1 MTNRKNRLKLESLV
15 IILILTKEAE
25 LKFYFLIPYI
35 LMNKA
40 INVETF
46 FLKLRVMDCVN
57 RCSNIAIWLLP
68 RKKHLLEKKFNENSQ
83 KLPHFLYSKILLYLL
98 TTSAVSEHALLELF
112 LTLKGLMKRLVGIS
126 N

>member
-1 MTNRKNRLKLESLV
+1 
-15 IILILTKEAE
+15 
-25 LKFYFLIPYI
+25 
-35 LMNKA
+35 MNKP

-68 RKKHLLEKKFNENSQ
+68 RKKTFIGKKISMEIPKS
-83 KLPHFLYSKILLYLL
+83 LPHFLYSKIILYLL

-112 LTLKGLMKRLVGIS
+112 LTIKGLMKRLVGIS

>member
-1 MTNRKNRLKLESLV
+1 
-15 IILILTKEAE
+15 
-25 LKFYFLIPYI
+25 
-35 LMNKA
+35 MNKA